1 MCALRRFVC
10 EEKAMN
16 RSRAILS
23 VAASA
28 ATIVL
33 AVPLLLKPTP
43 HTTPVSVAASIIPR
57 KTITPSPSPTPTA
70 APILVMSVGDSLTEG
85 HGPNGTITQSYRTEL
100 SRLMHLAGVPHTWN
114 IQAVGGTTC
123 AYWAAHLPALL
134 DTYHPAIV
142 FLDCGTN
149 DVPGTNNTEADYRT
163 ILAAVAARPGTK
175 IVASLIGRPDPD
187 GTANIPRWP
196 TIDDWMDATNT
207 AIRAAL
213 ASYPSV
219 PVASTLRV
227 PNNIE
232 WLQSDG
238 IHWTAR
244 SEAAVGQLFYQA
256 AAPMRGWP
264 TLAQMGLHEMCGLS
278 GHDRDD
284 PWPTPDV
291 AYPVCRNE

>member
-1 MCALRRFVC
+1 
-10 EEKAMN
+10 MN

-23 VAASA
+23 VAASV
-28 ATIVL
+28 ATILL
-33 AVPLLLKPTP
+33 AVPLLLRPAP
-43 HTTPVSVAASIIPR
+43 HTTAVSVAATIIPR

-85 HGPNGTITQSYRTEL
+85 HGPNGTITESYRPEL
-100 SRLMHLAGVPHTWN
+100 SRLMRLAGVPHTWN
-114 IQAVGGTTC
+114 VQAVGGTKC
-123 AYWAAHLPALL
+123 SYWAAHLPALL

-142 FLDCGTN
+142 FLNCGTN
-149 DVPGTNNTEADYRT
+149 DTPSDATETNYRT
-163 ILAAVAARPGTK
+163 ILAAVAARPSTK
-175 IVASLIGRPDPD
+175 LVASLIGRPDPA
-187 GTANIPRWP
+187 GTANISRWP

-219 PVASTLRV
+219 PVASMLRV

-232 WLQSDG
+232 WLQSEG
-238 IHWTAR
+238 IHWTSR

-264 TLAQMGLHEMCGLS
+264 TLAQLGVSEMCGLS

-284 PWPTPDV
+284 AWPTPDV
-291 AYPVCRNE
+291 AYHVCRNE